1 MVLGQFRDLPNALV
15 SGSVLNS
22 ALAELAIGEIPHRE
36 EFDQH
41 ANWKPTNTNAGG
53 QIATT
58 TFSEMRDNRA
68 AMTEAKNMRKEN
80 RLREIAVA
88 FLRLG
93 FIAFGGA
100 VAHIALMEEEFVRR
114 RGWLSREEFVDRVGA
129 VNLLPGPS
137 STEMTIYLGH
147 LRGGFPG
154 LLIAGAAFILPS
166 ALMMCVMAWAYVRYG
181 AFPQITGVL
190 WGVKPVAVVLIA
202 VAVWSP
208 GKTVLKSR
216 ELMVIAA
223 IVLGLAAMHVATL
236 ALLIGT
242 GVAWIVAD
250 RFGQS
255 RGQQNGIA
263 SAAASAAGA
272 AAGVASGTATAVPT
286 TTGVFV
292 YFLKIG
298 ALLFGSGYV
307 LLAVLR
313 EDLVTRMH
321 WLTES
326 QLLDGIAV
334 SQATPGPFFTVATF
348 LGFVLSGWRGAGL
361 ATVGMFIPAFV
372 YVAVTAN
379 VLPRLRKSPTASA
392 FLDGVNTAA
401 VALLAFVGLQFARE
415 VVVTPLAA
423 VIAAVSAVLAFRFK
437 VNSAWLILGGAV
449 CGLVVKIATAS

>member
-1 MVLGQFRDLPNALV
+1 
-15 SGSVLNS
+15 
-22 ALAELAIGEIPHRE
+22 
-36 EFDQH
+36 
-41 ANWKPTNTNAGG
+41 
-53 QIATT
+53 
-58 TFSEMRDNRA
+58 
-68 AMTEAKNMRKEN
+68 MTDAKNVRSEN
-80 RLREIAVA
+80 RLGEIALA

-137 STEMTIYLGH
+137 STEMAIYLGQ
-147 LRGGFPG
+147 LRGGFLG

-166 ALMMCVMAWAYVRYG
+166 ALMMCMMAWAYVRYG
-181 AFPQITGVL
+181 ALPQIAGVL
-190 WGVKPVAVVLIA
+190 WGVKPVVVVLIA
-202 VAVWSP
+202 QAVWSL

-216 ELMVIAA
+216 ELMAIAA
-223 IVLGLAAMHVATL
+223 MVLGLAAMHVATL

-242 GVAWIVAD
+242 GVAWIVAN
-250 RFGQS
+250 RFGQN
-255 RGQQNGIA
+255 RDGQNGIA
-263 SAAASAAGA
+263 AVAASAAGGA
-272 AAGVASGTATAVPT
+272 AVSATVTAAT
-286 TTGVFV
+286 TTGVFT

-298 ALLFGSGYV
+298 TLLFGSGYV

-313 EDLVTRMH
+313 EDLVARMH
-321 WLTES
+321 WLSEA

-348 LGFVLSGWRGAGL
+348 LGYVLSGWRGAGL
-361 ATVGMFIPAFV
+361 ATVGMFVPAFV

-392 FLDGVNTAA
+392 FLDGVNAAA
-401 VALLAFVGLQFARE
+401 VALMAFVGLQFARE
-415 VVVTPLAA
+415 AVVTPLAA
-423 VIAAVSAVLAFRFK
+423 VIAAISAVLAFRFR

-449 CGLVVKIATAS
+449 CGLVVKVSGLG

>member
-1 MVLGQFRDLPNALV
+1 MHRSDRESPDCILLCDIRTFKRACEVTV
-15 SGSVLNS
+15 SRHNS
-22 ALAELAIGEIPHRE
+22 
-36 EFDQH
+36 
-41 ANWKPTNTNAGG
+41 
-53 QIATT
+53 
-58 TFSEMRDNRA
+58 A
-68 AMTEAKNMRKEN
+68 AMTNAKNVRSEN
-80 RLREIAVA
+80 RLGEIAVA

-100 VAHIALMEEEFVRR
+100 VAHIALMEDEFVRR
-114 RGWLSREEFVDRVGA
+114 RAWLTREEFVDRVGA

-137 STEMTIYLGH
+137 STEMAIYLGEM
-147 LRGGFPG
+147 RGGFPG

-181 AFPQITGVL
+181 ALPQIAGVL
-190 WGVKPVAVVLIA
+190 WGVKPVVVVLIA
-202 VAVWSP
+202 QAVWSL

-223 IVLGLAAMHVATL
+223 IVLGLTAMHVTTL

-242 GVAWIVAD
+242 GLAWIVAN
-250 RFGQS
+250 RFGQNRS
-255 RGQQNGIA
+255 GQNGV
-263 SAAASAAGA
+263 AAAAARAVGGA
-272 AAGVASGTATAVPT
+272 AVSATAMSVT

-313 EDLVTRMH
+313 EDLVTRTH

-348 LGFVLSGWRGAGL
+348 LGYVLSGWRGAGL
-361 ATVGMFIPAFV
+361 ATVGMFVPAFV
-372 YVAVTAN
+372 YVTIIAN

-392 FLDGVNTAA
+392 LLDGV
-401 VALLAFVGLQFARE
+401 
-415 VVVTPLAA
+415 
-423 VIAAVSAVLAFRFK
+423 
-437 VNSAWLILGGAV
+437 
-449 CGLVVKIATAS
+449 

>member
-1 MVLGQFRDLPNALV
+1 MI
-15 SGSVLNS
+15 
-22 ALAELAIGEIPHRE
+22 E
-36 EFDQH
+36 
-41 ANWKPTNTNAGG
+41 T
-53 QIATT
+53 
-58 TFSEMRDNRA
+58 
-68 AMTEAKNMRKEN
+68 KNGWSEN
-80 RLREIAVA
+80 RLGEIAVA
-88 FLRLG
+88 FLWLG

-137 STEMTIYLGH
+137 STEMAIYLGH

-166 ALMMCVMAWAYVRYG
+166 ALLMCVMAWAYVQYG
-181 AFPQITGVL
+181 ALPQIAGVL
-190 WGVKPVAVVLIA
+190 WGVKPVVVVLIA
-202 VAVWSP
+202 QAVWSL

-216 ELMVIAA
+216 ELAVIAA

-242 GVAWIVAD
+242 GVAWIVAN
-250 RFGQS
+250 RFGQN
-255 RGQQNGIA
+255 RPEQNRIA
-263 SAAASAAGA
+263 SAAASAAAGA
-272 AAGVASGTATAVPT
+272 AVSATAATAT
-286 TTGVFV
+286 TTGVLV

-321 WLTES
+321 WLSES

-348 LGFVLSGWRGAGL
+348 LGYVLSGWRGAGL
-361 ATVGMFIPAFV
+361 ATVGMFTPAFL
-372 YVAVTAN
+372 YVAVTTS

-392 FLDGVNTAA
+392 FLNGVNAA
-401 VALLAFVGLQFARE
+401 ALALMAFVGFQFARE
-415 VVVTPLAA
+415 SVVTPLAA
-423 VIAAVSAVLAFRFK
+423 VIAAVSAVLAVRLK
-437 VNSAWLILGGAV
+437 VNSAWLISGGAV
-449 CGLVVKIATAS
+449 CGLVAKVSGWG

>member
-1 MVLGQFRDLPNALV
+1 
-15 SGSVLNS
+15 
-22 ALAELAIGEIPHRE
+22 
-36 EFDQH
+36 
-41 ANWKPTNTNAGG
+41 
-53 QIATT
+53 
-58 TFSEMRDNRA
+58 
-68 AMTEAKNMRKEN
+68 MTDAKNVRSEN
-80 RLREIAVA
+80 RLGEIALA

-137 STEMTIYLGH
+137 STEMAIYLGQ
-147 LRGGFPG
+147 LRGGFLG
-154 LLIAGAAFILPS
+154 LLIAGAGFILPS
-166 ALMMCVMAWAYVRYG
+166 ALMMCMMAWAYVRYG
-181 AFPQITGVL
+181 ALPQIAGVL
-190 WGVKPVAVVLIA
+190 WGVKPVVVVLIA
-202 VAVWSP
+202 QAVWSL

-242 GVAWIVAD
+242 GVAWIVAN
-250 RFGQS
+250 RFGQN
-255 RGQQNGIA
+255 RDGQNGIA
-263 SAAASAAGA
+263 AAAGSAAGGA
-272 AAGVASGTATAVPT
+272 AVSATVTAAT
-286 TTGVFV
+286 TTGVFA

-313 EDLVTRMH
+313 EDLVARMH
-321 WLTES
+321 WLSES

-348 LGFVLSGWRGAGL
+348 LGYVLSGWRGAGL
-361 ATVGMFIPAFV
+361 ATVGMFVPAFV

-392 FLDGVNTAA
+392 FLDGVNAAA
-401 VALLAFVGLQFARE
+401 VALMAFVGLQFARE
-415 VVVTPLAA
+415 VIVTPLAS
-423 VIAAVSAVLAFRFK
+423 VIAAISAVLAFRFR

-449 CGLVVKIATAS
+449 CGLAVKVSGLG

>member
-1 MVLGQFRDLPNALV
+1 MIDARTT
-15 SGSVLNS
+15 GSKNRL
-22 ALAELAIGEIPHRE
+22 GEIA
-36 EFDQH
+36 F
-41 ANWKPTNTNAGG
+41 
-53 QIATT
+53 
-58 TFSEMRDNRA
+58 
-68 AMTEAKNMRKEN
+68 
-80 RLREIAVA
+80 A

-100 VAHIALMEEEFVRR
+100 VTHIALMQEEFVRR

-137 STEMTIYLGH
+137 STEMAIYLGQ

-154 LLIAGAAFILPS
+154 LLVAGTAFILPS
-166 ALMMCVMAWAYVRYG
+166 ALLMCVMAWAYVRYG
-181 AFPQITGVL
+181 ALPQIAGGL
-190 WGVKPVAVVLIA
+190 WGVKPVVVVLIA
-202 VAVWSP
+202 QAVWSL

-223 IVLGLAAMHVATL
+223 IVLGLAEMHVATL

-242 GVAWIVAD
+242 GVAWIVAN
-250 RFGQS
+250 RFGLS
-255 RGQQNGIA
+255 RDPQNGIA
-263 SAAASAAGA
+263 AVAGG
-272 AAGVASGTATAVPT
+272 AAGVASGAATAAAT
-286 TTGVFV
+286 TSGVFV

-321 WLTES
+321 WLAES

-348 LGFVLSGWRGAGL
+348 LGYVLSGWRGAGV
-361 ATVGMFIPAFV
+361 ATVGMFIPAFL
-372 YVAVTAN
+372 YVSVTAN
-379 VLPRLRKSPTASA
+379 VLPGVRKSPTAGA
-392 FLDGVNTAA
+392 FLDGVNAAA
-401 VALLAFVGLQFARE
+401 VALMALVGFQFARE
-415 VVVTPLAA
+415 AVVTPLA
-423 VIAAVSAVLAFRFK
+423 VVMVAVSAVLAFRFR

-449 CGLVVKIATAS
+449 CGLLAKIGGWV